1 VTCALHPRARH
12 AGRVRAA
19 RVARAVEEVPR
30 APKKGRRGEEIGGD
44 STTVGRGRPPA
55 LIRLARRSQIRRATV
70 APATFSRLA
79 REGTWRGV
87 EIPNE
92 AKYLRRMLEF
102 EKIDSAPATR
112 SSSQGDEPLKMK
124 SATRPH
130 SAVPSLARRERV
142 DGVTCALH
150 PRARHAGRG
159 ESRAR
164 CARGGGDATRS
175 ERGRRGEEIGGDS
188 ATVGRGR
195 PPALIRLARRSQIRR
210 ATVAPATFS
219 RQREKG
225 QSGTQKQTH
234 SRVRRMDGVT
244 M

>member
-1 VTCALHPRARH
+1 M
-12 AGRVRAA
+12 
-19 RVARAVEEVPR
+19 
-30 APKKGRRGEEIGGD
+30 GRRSCLRSLVLKAELPKRSHQVVENKGFPILALVEIGCRNCKLPKSGA
-44 STTVGRGRPPA
+44 S
-55 LIRLARRSQIRRATV
+55 LLSLAR
-70 APATFSRLA
+70 
-79 REGTWRGV
+79 
-87 EIPNE
+87 
-92 AKYLRRMLEF
+92 
-102 EKIDSAPATR
+102 IDSAPATAR
-112 SSSQGDEPLKMK
+112 ASSQGDEHLKMK

>member
-70 APATFSRLA
+70 APATFSRQ
-79 REGTWRGV
+79 REKGHGEEQKYQT
-87 EIPNE
+87 EPNG
-92 AKYLRRMLEF
+92 
-102 EKIDSAPATR
+102 APATR
-112 SSSQGDEPLKMK
+112 SSSQGDEQLKMK
-124 SATRPH
+124 SATRAQW
-130 SAVPSLARRERV
+130 AVPSLAWRERV

-150 PRARHAGRG
+150 PRARHAGRV
-159 ESRAR
+159 RA
-164 CARGGGDATRS
+164 ARVARAVVEMPRAPKKGP
-175 ERGRRGEEIGGDS
+175 RGEEIGGNS
-188 ATVGRGR
+188 TTAGRGS

-210 ATVAPATFS
+210 ATAAPATFS

-225 QSGTQKQTH
+225 PLR
-234 SRVRRMDGVT
+234 SRNTKRSQMVLQQLVHLRKAMNN
-244 M
+244 